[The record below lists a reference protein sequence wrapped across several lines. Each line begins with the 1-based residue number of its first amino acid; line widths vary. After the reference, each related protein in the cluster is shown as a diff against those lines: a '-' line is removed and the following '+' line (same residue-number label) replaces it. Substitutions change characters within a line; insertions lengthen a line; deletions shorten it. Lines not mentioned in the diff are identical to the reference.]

1 MKGPKPRN
9 LIVSLTEGLLGYL
22 IYQSRC
28 GLHEAYS
35 EYLLYDPIVR
45 IAKDKGWHIK
55 SEFVVD
61 TKLSKG
67 DKKRI
72 DFLFTDKINN
82 TLIGL
87 EVKYL
92 KNKNSSLTIK
102 NDIDKLN
109 SLQNHVEYNKLLCF
123 VIIAGYYSD
132 RNLNQIIRLSE
143 KHGKNKLFYTQEL
156 FTGQFKTKYGIT
168 SILTNQFTNYK
179 NKLK

>member
-35 EYLLYDPIVR
+35 EYLLYDPTVR
-45 IAKDKGWHIK
+45 IAKDKGWQIK
-55 SEFVVD
+55 SEFIVD

-92 KNKNSSLTIK
+92 KNKNSLISIA
-102 NDIDKLN
+102 NDLEKLN
-109 SLQNHVEYNKLLCF
+109 SLQNHVEYNKMLCF
-123 VIIAGYYSD
+123 IIIAGYYSD
-132 RNLNQIIRLSE
+132 KCLNQITKLSE
-143 KHGKNKLFYTQEL
+143 KHGHNKQVFTQEV
-156 FTGQFKTKYGIT
+156 FTGQFKRKYGVS
-168 SILTNQFTNYK
+168 SILINPFTNSK
-179 NKLK
+179 NKSK

>member
-9 LIVSLTEGLLGYL
+9 LIVSLTEWLLGYL

-28 GLHEAYS
+28 SLHESYI
-35 EYLLYDPIVR
+35 EYLLYAPLVR

-72 DFLFTDKINN
+72 DFLFSDKINN

-87 EVKYL
+87 VSL
-92 KNKNSSLTIK
+92 KENM
-102 NDIDKLN
+102 
-109 SLQNHVEYNKLLCF
+109 
-123 VIIAGYYSD
+123 A
-132 RNLNQIIRLSE
+132 
-143 KHGKNKLFYTQEL
+143 
-156 FTGQFKTKYGIT
+156 
-168 SILTNQFTNYK
+168 
-179 NKLK
+179 

>member
-35 EYLLYDPIVR
+35 EYLLYDPIVI

-55 SEFVVD
+55 SEFIVD

-82 TLIGL
+82 TLIKML
-87 EVKYL
+87 L
-92 KNKNSSLTIK
+92 HILLTSI
-102 NDIDKLN
+102 
-109 SLQNHVEYNKLLCF
+109 S
-123 VIIAGYYSD
+123 
-132 RNLNQIIRLSE
+132 
-143 KHGKNKLFYTQEL
+143 KLFIHTLIHVLQPTLQTFVVIFMISPVFISYFIWL
-156 FTGQFKTKYGIT
+156 
-168 SILTNQFTNYK
+168 
-179 NKLK
+179 